1 MGNMKRRT
9 VLLGLV
15 AILAVGLSFQILR
28 YMAYV
33 TNIRPGLRVGGIQLG
48 GIQLGGMSADEA
60 ARRLESELALAL
72 ARPIQLRYVDEP
84 TPLLPEEVGFRL
96 DSIATA
102 QEALRLSQT
111 QQPFWAGFLDF
122 ILGGPQR
129 IELEVPLRGSFDE
142 QPLRAR
148 LARVAAE
155 HDQPM
160 SPVEIQL
167 DTLTLYPGQEER
179 RLDLE
184 ASLPVVEGAL
194 LSVDERVADLV
205 VERRPPSPP
214 ELSVLRDL
222 LEHRTDQF
230 VGLVGLYL
238 TDLESGQRLEINS
251 DTVYSGMS
259 VVKVGIMAATLI
271 HLNGREP
278 DEDVRNYMLKI
289 AIDPVGSN
297 YWANLLLDEIG
308 DDSQTLGAQR
318 TTEIMRALGLTHT
331 FIRAP
336 YRIETGSRPLG
347 LARVVEID
355 RTRADTQFA
364 NPDPF
369 IQTSPH
375 DIGTLLEMIYYCA
388 QGRGPLMEI
397 YPGQITPS
405 GCQLI
410 LDVLKEN
417 PVRPW
422 LGSGIPAEISLA
434 HKHGFAYDT
443 IGDAGIIY
451 SSGGDY
457 VLSVFVYANTDWLG
471 CGAQPVFFDIS
482 RLVYAFFNLESG
494 LWSPPFPECR

>member
-1 MGNMKRRT
+1 
-9 VLLGLV
+9 
-15 AILAVGLSFQILR
+15 Q
-28 YMAYV
+28 
-33 TNIRPGLRVGGIQLG
+33 
-48 GIQLGGMSADEA
+48 
-60 ARRLESELALAL
+60 
-72 ARPIQLRYVDEP
+72 
-84 TPLLPEEVGFRL
+84 
-96 DSIATA
+96 
-102 QEALRLSQT
+102 
-111 QQPFWAGFLDF
+111 W
-122 ILGGPQR
+122 
-129 IELEVPLRGSFDE
+129 
-142 QPLRAR
+142 
-148 LARVAAE
+148 
-155 HDQPM
+155 
-160 SPVEIQL
+160 

-184 ASLPVVEGAL
+184 ASLPVVERAL
-194 LSVDERVADLV
+194 LSIDGRVADLA
-205 VERRPPSPP
+205 VERKPPLQP

-222 LEHRTDQF
+222 LKHRIDQF

-238 TDLESGQRLEINS
+238 TDLGSGQRLEINS

-259 VVKVGIMAATLI
+259 IVKVGIMVTTLI
-271 HLNGREP
+271 DLNGVDP
-278 DEDVRNYMLKI
+278 DEDIRNYMLKI

-297 YWANLLLDEIG
+297 YWANLLLGEIG
-308 DDSQTLGAQR
+308 DGSQTLGAQR
-318 TTEIMRALGLTHT
+318 TTQTLRALGLMRT
-331 FIRAP
+331 FIRSP
-336 YRIETGSRPLG
+336 YHIETGYRPLG
-347 LARVVEID
+347 LARALEVD
-355 RTRADTQFA
+355 RLRPANQSA

-434 HKHGFAYDT
+434 HKHGFLYDT
-443 IGDAGIIY
+443 IGDAGIVY

-471 CGAQPVFFDIS
+471 CGAQPIFFDIS

-494 LWSPPFPECR
+494 LWSPPSPECGP